1 MMQQK
6 HNVYGRR
13 LAVAGLSC
21 LCLAVSACGSIVTSG
36 ASVEQIRAD
45 DLLRAKQAYIIHP
58 GDELEIVHVVDTDYN
73 ATVTVG
79 PDGNISVPGL
89 PESIPAAGL
98 DTRQLTENLGE
109 LYQRHSVQQPHFS
122 VILRR
127 LGSQQ
132 VFIGGEVLHP
142 GYLEF
147 PGGERHIMQ
156 VLMAAGG
163 LLPTARASEVI
174 VVRDSASGKRMV
186 FSINV
191 NKIVSGED
199 LSQDIVLH
207 SLDTVYVP
215 RSHITQADI
224 WVDQHIRQLLPF
236 STSASYSYNMG
247 TYKNNP

>member
-1 MMQQK
+1 
-6 HNVYGRR
+6 
-13 LAVAGLSC
+13 
-21 LCLAVSACGSIVTSG
+21 
-36 ASVEQIRAD
+36 
-45 DLLRAKQAYIIHP
+45 
-58 GDELEIVHVVDTDYN
+58 
-73 ATVTVG
+73 
-79 PDGNISVPGL
+79 
-89 PESIPAAGL
+89 
-98 DTRQLTENLGE
+98 
-109 LYQRHSVQQPHFS
+109 
-122 VILRR
+122 
-127 LGSQQ
+127 
-132 VFIGGEVLHP
+132 
-142 GYLEF
+142 
-147 PGGERHIMQ
+147 